1 METYEL
7 DGERYYYIDG
17 QWLTTAYLDA
27 PADKIGR
34 LNKLL
39 LERVEIN
46 VKGKSVD
53 ELLSI
58 MDGAKRSGNTALAV
72 KAGRWVL
79 DAANKDEVSLLLPR
93 IASTFRKLGRP
104 QDAIDVTLEN
114 LDLCGKAVASPM
126 LYTTLAAAYCDIG
139 DIDLSRHYADQ
150 ASELFGGDSSPELI
164 ELYRR
169 LHSLGGVPVA
179 KKGDEQ
185 SSVLLDDTPGE
196 TAEGRDGEN
205 PSERRCI
212 RCNEKM
218 IEHCFVARQGESS
231 GRLVLKK
238 KKGIT
243 SRTLGYIRAA
253 VCPVCCEISFYLNP
267 EEDNL
272 DVPGG
277 LLSYFVSDDDA
288 GGVLL

>member
-7 DGERYYYIDG
+7 DGELYYYIDG
-17 QWLTTAYLDA
+17 QWLTTAYMDA

-39 LERVEIN
+39 LERVEIKA
-46 VKGKSVD
+46 KGKSVD

-58 MDGAKRSGNTALAV
+58 LDGAKKSGNTALAV
-72 KAGRWVL
+72 KAGKWVL
-79 DAANKDEVSLLLPR
+79 DAATKDEVSLLLPR
-93 IASTFRKLGRP
+93 IASTFRRLGRP

-139 DIDLSRHYADQ
+139 DVDLARHYADQ

-169 LHSLGGVPVA
+169 LHNLGSGPVT
-179 KKGDEQ
+179 KKGNTQ
-185 SSVLLDDTPGE
+185 SSVLLDDSDE
-196 TAEGRDGEN
+196 TAEARGEEN
-205 PSERRCI
+205 PSGRRCI

-267 EEDNL
+267 EEDEL